1 MKIEKQ
7 GKFWIIKPLETNEY
21 DGFVIEKYYDGYGSL
36 PNGYNGYWQ
45 EMIRTH
51 VEFDSEDTDLQS
63 LWEFLYAV
71 DVFDGNYYEFR
82 DYLKR
87 MLEKEESL

>member
-21 DGFVIEKYYDGYGSL
+21 DGFVIEKYYDGYGKVED
-36 PNGYNGYWQ
+36 YQGYWQ